1 MNDRAERTA
10 SEQAGD
16 VPGSGDDPAAERKA
30 AKKARKTR
38 WAIRL
43 GKPLIEVLGST
54 WRMEE
59 VNTEPWRALV
69 RDGKPYILSS
79 WHGQLLPHIWAN
91 RYRDMCAM
99 VSQHG
104 DGEIIFRIMSQWGYR
119 GVRGSSS
126 RGGRAALL
134 AMVKELEQGS
144 SFAITPDGPRGPAGV
159 PQPGILIAAQRAQAA
174 VVPMWSEISSAW
186 HMGSWDRLQ
195 IPKPFAHVRVH
206 YGEPYIPTGA
216 DEASLQDLA
225 ARMGPP
231 PSGPGSLKLT
241 R

>member
-1 MNDRAERTA
+1 MNDASKEIIPAEDAAADA
-10 SEQAGD
+10 S
-16 VPGSGDDPAAERKA
+16 AARRA

-38 WAIRL
+38 LAIRV
-43 GKPLIEVLGST
+43 GKPLIEALGST
-54 WRMEE
+54 WRIEE

-69 RDGKPYILSS
+69 REKKAYILAS

-91 RYRDMCAM
+91 RNRDMCAM

-134 AMVKELEQGS
+134 AMVQELERGS

-159 PQPGILIAAQRAQAA
+159 PQPGVLVAAHRANAY
-174 VVPMWSEISSAW
+174 VVPIWSEISSAW

-195 IPKPFAHVRVH
+195 IPKPFARLRVH
-206 YGEPYIPTGA
+206 YGEPYIPSGA
-216 DEASLQDLA
+216 DEAAIRDLV
-225 ARMGPP
+225 ARMGPV
-231 PSGPGSLKLT
+231 PSGPGSNLLT
-241 R
+241 RG

>member
-1 MNDRAERTA
+1 MSDQPEGQQQAEDA
-10 SEQAGD
+10 
-16 VPGSGDDPAAERKA
+16 VAARRA
-30 AKKARKTR
+30 AKRARKTR

-43 GKPLIEVLGST
+43 GKPLIEALGST
-54 WRMEE
+54 WLVEE

-69 RDGKPYILSS
+69 REKKAYILSS

-126 RGGRAALL
+126 KGGRAALL
-134 AMVKELEQGS
+134 AMVQELERGS

-159 PQPGILIAAQRAQAA
+159 PQPGVLIAAHRANAY
-174 VVPMWSEISSAW
+174 VVPIWSEISSAW
-186 HMGSWDRLQ
+186 HLGSWDRLQ
-195 IPKPFAHVRVH
+195 IPKPFARVRVH
-206 YGEPYIPTGA
+206 YGEPYIPTGT
-216 DEASLQDLA
+216 DEAAQRDLVS
-225 ARMGPP
+225 RMGPV
-231 PSGPGSLKLT
+231 PSGPGSNQLT
-241 R
+241 RG